1 MSSTYD
7 KQKKIYD
14 NKKSYIGLYVLLI
27 VVALIAI
34 YFVWSTE
41 TTPEVQTRIVYRTPQ
56 PTVPTGYYDA
66 YDK

>member
-1 MSSTYD
+1 M
-7 KQKKIYD
+7 
-14 NKKSYIGLYVLLI
+14 GLYVLLI

-41 TTPEVQTRIVYRTPQ
+41 STPEVQTRIVYRMPQ

-66 YDK
+66 YET